1 MLRGLTIVYAGFN
14 IRFLKSFGQITHV
27 YILMAFQCV
36 KTTFIKNYWFDK
48 KIKNSID

>member
-48 KIKNSID
+48 KIKKK